1 MGVRGWHE
9 RLLLAL
15 FVTGSGLGCGEREP
29 GEAGEHGGPM
39 AYAAAAQIAG
49 VVGNREAAVPPM
61 CYTATGGESNPCWT
75 CHTRG
80 VGRTQLDDADLQ
92 ETYAFSE
99 AALENHWTNLFADR
113 RAFIAGVSDH
123 EILRWVKGDNYA
135 PLRAAM
141 QAMPPAYQG
150 FRPDLELARGF
161 DAEGFAVDGSGW
173 RAVRFHPF
181 PGAFWPSNGSTSDV
195 FVRLPDSFGRAA
207 DGTPSRE
214 VLRLNFAL
222 LEAAIAVEDYGT
234 KRVDREVEPVDE
246 RLVAFDLDGD
256 GELRAGTTQIR
267 RLPPR
272 YAGAAAGEPLVAQAY
287 PLGTELLH
295 SVRYLDP
302 EQPTFMAARMKELR
316 YMRKVE
322 ALDDWG
328 RQRAYTEESEDKA
341 LGKLPVYQGDP
352 EMGLLGAFGWQL
364 QGYIE
369 DVNGALRVQTEEEHR
384 TCMGCHGHLGVTIDQ
399 TFSFARKVPGAAG
412 WRHQDLRGLQDRP
425 QVGHDAPE
433 LVTYFTRVRGGDE
446 TRTNE
451 ELLARFVPGGD
462 VAEAELRRAAVGGDR
477 DLAWALFP
485 TRARALALDKAYLA
499 IVREQSFNRGRDAV
513 LAPATRVHRRITD
526 PGTGLGE
533 AGKVHRDGRLH
544 LRW

>member
-272 YAGAAAGEPLVAQAY
+272 
-287 PLGTELLH
+287 
-295 SVRYLDP
+295 
-302 EQPTFMAARMKELR
+302 
-316 YMRKVE
+316 
-322 ALDDWG
+322 
-328 RQRAYTEESEDKA
+328 
-341 LGKLPVYQGDP
+341 
-352 EMGLLGAFGWQL
+352 
-364 QGYIE
+364 
-369 DVNGALRVQTEEEHR
+369 
-384 TCMGCHGHLGVTIDQ
+384 
-399 TFSFARKVPGAAG
+399 
-412 WRHQDLRGLQDRP
+412 
-425 QVGHDAPE
+425 
-433 LVTYFTRVRGGDE
+433 
-446 TRTNE
+446 
-451 ELLARFVPGGD
+451 
-462 VAEAELRRAAVGGDR
+462 
-477 DLAWALFP
+477 
-485 TRARALALDKAYLA
+485 
-499 IVREQSFNRGRDAV
+499 
-513 LAPATRVHRRITD
+513 
-526 PGTGLGE
+526 
-533 AGKVHRDGRLH
+533 
-544 LRW
+544 